1 MGYTLSTKREAL
13 MREIQ
18 AKYDQ
23 EVFSLFPG
31 RSAPRYLEGENPD
44 IYRKRLATMALAYA
58 PGLQNI
64 KMDDARG
71 TAFDLIEKEVLNA
84 VASEARHPT
93 MIPEGEL
100 REVTRYDAA
109 GRPFIEFF
117 GKPSAWL
124 KQFTT
129 GTRRRLIG
137 IRTETEHGFRPGN
150 LG

>member
-1 MGYTLSTKREAL
+1 MGYTLSTEREAL

-18 AKYDQ
+18 AKYDA

-93 MIPEGEL
+93 LIPEGEL
-100 REVTRYDAA
+100 REVTRLDQA
-109 GRPFIEFF
+109 GRPFTEFF
-117 GKPSAWL
+117 GRPSAWL
-124 KQFTT
+124 RQFTS
-129 GTRRRLIG
+129 GPRKRLVG
-137 IRTETEHGFRPGN
+137 IRTETETGYRPFN